1 MKFIESF
8 SSVMAPIMTGKQAPL
23 AVDGLVQQA
32 QRLLGVPSDL
42 VYYDADVQTELTL
55 LAAEYY
61 GVLPLFSW
69 DKYNWEAEALGQTLL
84 VRELGLPDIDSRN
97 PLIRSEA
104 DFDKIKWPTQNPLD
118 AGRYPLEI
126 QQAQVAAKYYPYQLK
141 SIMMA
146 SSFSVACNICGG
158 PEFIPLTI
166 EEPEFCHAVIQKIT
180 DDIHTPLIFALGE
193 RFPNISITFVDAW
206 EVPPNLSISA
216 MKEFAWAY
224 YDRLLENTEGAN
236 VNLNWYVA
244 YGEQYMKDP
253 YAFIVEKA
261 TKYSHR
267 VLNTN
272 LEKCALENY
281 RRAAI
286 DTGLPLASVI
296 PSTVIQER
304 NKQKIIDFV
313 REQAKGLRPGVKNF
327 AWSLACPA
335 TVSEY
340 DIKAAIAIVN
350 AFGTLP
356 APSTEE
362 LDQIEVVLPE
372 VEETFCE
379 FVRRKAKDNPD
390 GFTFKW
396 MDEGRFAE

>member
-1 MKFIESF
+1 MKFLESF

-158 PEFIPLTI
+158 SEFIPLTI

-180 DDIHTPLIFALGE
+180 DDIF
-193 RFPNISITFVDAW
+193 N
-206 EVPPNLSISA
+206 NLSSSSSLGNKPFNNGFSILFSLSIILVFSA
-216 MKEFAWAY
+216 TLIIPFHKHIVP
-224 YDRLLENTEGAN
+224 N
-236 VNLNWYVA
+236 NLIHKFTAFSVA
-244 YGEQYMKDP
+244 SK
-253 YAFIVEKA
+253 
-261 TKYSHR
+261 
-267 VLNTN
+267 
-272 LEKCALENY
+272 
-281 RRAAI
+281 
-286 DTGLPLASVI
+286 
-296 PSTVIQER
+296 
-304 NKQKIIDFV
+304 
-313 REQAKGLRPGVKNF
+313 
-327 AWSLACPA
+327 
-335 TVSEY
+335 
-340 DIKAAIAIVN
+340 IAIFVS
-350 AFGTLP
+350 AIFP
-356 APSTEE
+356 K
-362 LDQIEVVLPE
+362 QIP
-372 VEETFCE
+372 
-379 FVRRKAKDNPD
+379 
-390 GFTFKW
+390 
-396 MDEGRFAE
+396 